1 MKTEIEESIEIL
13 NELIATCGAGAH
25 GFATAAEHVSAPELK
40 DVFNNY
46 AAQRRELSAEL
57 VAAVQARGGEPVSD
71 DSVAGKMHRGWIGL
85 RQALTGKEAHA
96 ILAECERGEDAAV
109 ADYREAIEA
118 LVDPDLR
125 EIVTRQFVRVKA
137 AHDTVRDLRDSAT
150 YASR

>member
-57 VAAVQARGGEPVSD
+57 EPVSD

>member
-1 MKTEIEESIEIL
+1 MKTETEESIKIL
-13 NELIATCGAGAH
+13 NELIETCGAGAH

-40 DVFNNY
+40 KVFNSY
-46 AAQRRELSAEL
+46 AEQRRELGAEL
-57 VAAVQARGGEPVSD
+57 ATAVRARGGEPESD
-71 DSVAGKMHRGWIGL
+71 DSVTGKMHRGWIGL

-118 LVDPDLR
+118 LEELDLR

-137 AHDTVRDLRDSAT
+137 SHDTVRDLRDSAT